1 MPLFWF
7 LRVSFSLK
15 DIIPFLMPTDS
26 LHFNYTPAPVL
37 AHLSPCLLSLS
48 VVSST
53 FSEPFLTHSPFAP
66 SCCLT
71 PLTTL
76 SHLPQRLHL
85 SLFLLSFR
93 KKRALLNIYAHRV
106 LYSLAHTH
114 LPVLSF
120 CLLPFTLSLL
130 HPSSPGKWISNIYD
144 EAFSE
149 LLLLSLLL
157 PLSLLPGA

>member
-1 MPLFWF
+1 MSICVYTFSSPTHPSLLSLRLFCF

-37 AHLSPCLLSLS
+37 VHLSPCLLSLS

-85 SLFLLSFR
+85 SLFLFSFR
-93 KKRALLNIYAHRV
+93 KKRALLNIHRV

-130 HPSSPGKWISNIYD
+130 HPRSPGK
-144 EAFSE
+144 
-149 LLLLSLLL
+149 
-157 PLSLLPGA
+157 